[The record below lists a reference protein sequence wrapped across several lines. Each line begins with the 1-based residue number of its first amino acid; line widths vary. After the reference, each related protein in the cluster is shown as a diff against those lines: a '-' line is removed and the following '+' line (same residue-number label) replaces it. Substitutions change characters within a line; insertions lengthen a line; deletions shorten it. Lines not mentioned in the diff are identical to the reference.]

1 MKKFGE
7 MSFFISIEG
16 FDGTGKSTQSKLLKD
31 GLDKVNINSIVVR
44 EPGSTNFSEKI
55 RTIIN
60 ENTEIETMTELLLF
74 QTSRTEL
81 VSKVIKPNLKQG
93 KIVITDR
100 YTDSSIAYQ
109 GYGGGIDIELIENLN
124 KISTSGLSPNLTFLL
139 DMDVK
144 NSLCRAIKRNNSENE
159 QIDKFENKDFSFHEK
174 VRNGFNQILK
184 KNEDR
189 IVKIDASEEIELIS
203 KKILNITLEKINEAV

>member
-1 MKKFGE
+1 LKKFGE

-31 GLDKVNINSIVVR
+31 GLDKENKDSIIVR

-55 RTIIN
+55 RNIIK

-74 QTSRTEL
+74 QSSRSEL
-81 VSKVIKPNLKQG
+81 VSKVIKPNLKKG
-93 KIVITDR
+93 RIVITDR

-109 GYGGGIDIELIENLN
+109 GYGGGLDIELIKNLN
-124 KISTSGLSPNLTFLL
+124 KISTAGLTPNLTFLL
-139 DMDVK
+139 DMNVK
-144 NSLCRAIKRNNSENE
+144 DSLNRAMKRNSSEKE
-159 QIDKFENKDFSFHEK
+159 QIDKFENKDFDFHEK
-174 VRNGFNQILK
+174 VRNGFHQILK

-203 KKILNITLEKINEAV
+203 KKILNITLEKINEAI

>member
-1 MKKFGE
+1 

-31 GLDKVNINSIVVR
+31 GLDKENKDSIIVR

-55 RTIIN
+55 RNIIK

-74 QTSRTEL
+74 QTSRSEL
-81 VSKVIKPNLKQG
+81 VSKVIKPNLKRG
-93 KIVITDR
+93 RIVITDR

-109 GYGGGIDIELIENLN
+109 GYGGGLDIELIKNLN
-124 KISTSGLSPNLTFLL
+124 KISTAGLTPNLTFLL
-139 DMDVK
+139 DMNVK
-144 NSLCRAIKRNNSENE
+144 DSLNRAMKRNSSEKE

>member
-1 MKKFGE
+1 

-31 GLDKVNINSIVVR
+31 GLDKENKDSIIVR

-55 RTIIN
+55 RNIIK

-74 QTSRTEL
+74 QTSRSEL
-81 VSKVIKPNLKQG
+81 VSKVIKPNLKKG
-93 KIVITDR
+93 RIVITDR

-109 GYGGGIDIELIENLN
+109 GYGGGLDIELIKNLN
-124 KISTSGLSPNLTFLL
+124 KISTAGLTPNLTFLL
-139 DMDVK
+139 DMNVK
-144 NSLCRAIKRNNSENE
+144 DSLNRAMKRNSSEKE
-159 QIDKFENKDFSFHEK
+159 QIDKFENKDFDFHEK
-174 VRNGFNQILK
+174 VRNGFHQILK

-203 KKILNITLEKINEAV
+203 KKILSITLEKINEAV